1 MKRIAAPDYM
11 CKASYSDQDKRTYQQ
26 DFLHARTQTT
36 NIHIERLK
44 INGTRFEFIDV
55 GGQRSERRR
64 WIPFFGHVTAVLF
77 VASLS
82 DFDTSVQE
90 NPDLNRCV
98 LSLGKLCSYFVFLA
112 C

>member
-1 MKRIAAPDYM
+1 MS
-11 CKASYSDQDKRTYQQ
+11 KASYSEKDKQTYQQ

-82 DFDTSVQE
+82 DFDTKVEE
-90 NPDLNRCV
+90 NTSLNRCV
-98 LSLGKLCSYFVFLA
+98 HLA
-112 C
+112 W